1 MAQILTPLKKSK
13 MTVGEWR
20 FASLLRDYLDDGY
33 LVWYNVPSNG
43 EHRRYPDFLIF
54 HPSHGLWCLEIKD
67 WHMGNIKTIN
77 KNSVILKIGDDQLA
91 TTANPIEQARDC
103 CFPVIDHMKTDSQL
117 CQTDGK
123 YQGKLR
129 FPWGFGAV
137 MCNWQRSRI
146 SEAARELLGDCFP
159 PRLTWYKEDILE
171 GVLSR
176 HEFLAKLHGMLPYKF
191 PVKLSDEQCRRVR
204 AHIYPEYIANAQ
216 EELFKADPDRVE
228 TIKIMDKA
236 QERLAREL
244 GDGHRVIHGV
254 AGSGKT
260 IILQHRVRQL
270 AKAHPQKPILVICYN
285 ILLASLL
292 KARLDDVANIE
303 VCHFHDWCAQMKT
316 QYDIKIPRSSNYA
329 DKLAETICAAVIDGK
344 IPGGQYHA
352 VLIDEGHD
360 FAEEWLRAL
369 AKMPEGAD
377 AKEQRLL
384 LLYDDAQ
391 TLYADR
397 HSIDFSLTSVGIQA
411 QGRTRI
417 LRVNY
422 RNSEEICHYAN
433 DFKHRFMT
441 DTPISS
447 EETGEED
454 EENENT
460 AENEAQPIPIIAVE
474 SGGGNSGIAPEY
486 RQTANRSE
494 EIRTI
499 TDAIRA
505 WHAAGTPYGDIAVL
519 YYKKDQCREL
529 GTALQ
534 QAGIPLQN
542 PISSDERKHYR
553 PDPDKIL
560 VCTIHSSKGGE
571 FPCVIISGVDTLH
584 DDSEEQRQKNAR
596 LLYVGMTRAQNHLLL
611 TAAGENTYTR
621 LLEQR

>member
-1 MAQILTPLKKSK
+1 MAQILTPLKKNK
-13 MTVGEWR
+13 MTVGEKR
-20 FASLLRDYLDDGY
+20 FAQLLSDYLDNDY
-33 LVWYNVPSNG
+33 LVWYNVPSHG
-43 EHRRYPDFLIF
+43 EQRRYPDFLIF
-54 HPSHGLWCLEIKD
+54 HPGHGLWCLEIKD
-67 WHMGNIKTIN
+67 WHMGNVKAMN
-77 KNSVILKIGDDQLA
+77 KNSVTLKDA
-91 TTANPIEQARDC
+91 ETYAHPIEQARDC
-103 CFPVIDHMKTDSQL
+103 CLPVIDDMKADSRL
-117 CQTDGK
+117 CQADGK

-137 MCNWQRSRI
+137 MSNWQRSRI
-146 SEAARELLGDCFP
+146 NDATREIYESCFP
-159 PRLTWYKEDILE
+159 PHLTWYKEDILE

-176 HEFLAKLHGMLPYKF
+176 REFLAKLHGMLPYKF
-191 PVKLSDEQCRRVR
+191 PVNLSDEECRRVR
-204 AHIYPEYIANAQ
+204 AHIYPEYIADTQ
-216 EELFKADPDRVE
+216 GELFKADPDRVE

-260 IILQHRVRQL
+260 IILQYRARRL
-270 AKAHPQKPILVICYN
+270 AAENPGKPILIICYN
-285 ILLASLL
+285 IMLASLL
-292 KARLDDVANIE
+292 KARLHGLENVEIRY
-303 VCHFHDWCAQMKT
+303 FHDWCSQLKT
-316 QYDIKIPRSSNYA
+316 QYHLKTPYGEDFTK
-329 DKLAETICAAVIDGK
+329 TVCAAINDGT
-344 IPGGQYHA
+344 IPGGQYRA

-360 FAEEWLRAL
+360 LAEDWLRAL

-377 AKEQRLL
+377 SKAQQLL

-391 TLYADR
+391 TLYTGR

-422 RNSEEICHYAN
+422 RNSEEICQYAE

-441 DTPISS
+441 DTPLN
-447 EETGEED
+447 GEMTDEAD

-460 AENEAQPIPIIAVE
+460 AENEAQPIPILAAE

-486 RQTANRSE
+486 RQTANRGE

-499 TDAIRA
+499 ADAIRA

-519 YYKKDQCREL
+519 YYRKDQGREL
-529 GTALQ
+529 GAALQ

-553 PDPDKIL
+553 PDPEKIL
-560 VCTIHSSKGGE
+560 LCTLHSSKGGE
-571 FPCVIISGVDTLH
+571 FPRVIISGVDTLH
-584 DDSEEQRQKNAR
+584 DDSEEQRQQNAR
-596 LLYVGMTRAQNHLLL
+596 LLYVGMTRAQSHLLL

-621 LLEQR
+621 LLNQPGVHP

>member
-13 MTVGEWR
+13 MTVGEKR
-20 FASLLRDYLDDGY
+20 FAQLLSDYLDNDY
-33 LVWYNVPSNG
+33 LVWYNVPSHG
-43 EHRRYPDFLIF
+43 EQRRYPDFLIF
-54 HPSHGLWCLEIKD
+54 HPGHGLWCLEIKD
-67 WHMGNIKTIN
+67 WHMGNVKAMN
-77 KNSVILKIGDDQLA
+77 KNSVTLRTGDNQQT

-103 CFPVIDHMKTDSQL
+103 CLPVINDMQADSRL
-117 CQTDGK
+117 CQADGK

-137 MCNWQRSRI
+137 MSNWQRSRI
-146 SEAARELLGDCFP
+146 NDATREIYESCFP
-159 PRLTWYKEDILE
+159 PHLTWYKEDILE

-176 HEFLAKLHGMLPYKF
+176 RDFLAKLHGMLPYKF
-191 PVKLSDEQCRRVR
+191 PVNLSDEECRRVR
-204 AHIYPEYIANAQ
+204 AHIYPEHIVNTQ
-216 EELFKADPDRVE
+216 GELFKADPDRVE
-228 TIKIMDKA
+228 TIKIMDQA

-260 IILQHRVRQL
+260 IILQYRARQL
-270 AKAHPQKPILVICYN
+270 AAEKPGKPVLIICYN
-285 ILLASLL
+285 IMLASLL
-292 KARLDDVANIE
+292 KARLHDLENVEIRY
-303 VCHFHDWCAQMKT
+303 FHDWCSQLKT
-316 QYDIKIPRSSNYA
+316 QYHLKTPYGEDFTK
-329 DKLAETICAAVIDGK
+329 TVCAAINDGT
-344 IPGGQYHA
+344 IPGGQYRA

-360 FAEEWLRAL
+360 LAEDWLRAL

-377 AKEQRLL
+377 SKEQQLL

-391 TLYADR
+391 TLYTGR

-422 RNSEEICHYAN
+422 RNSKEICQYAE

-441 DTPISS
+441 DTPLN
-447 EETGEED
+447 GEMTDEAD
-454 EENENT
+454 EENEST
-460 AENEAQPIPIIAVE
+460 AENEAQPIPILAAE

-486 RQTANRSE
+486 RQAANRGE

-499 TDAIRA
+499 ADAIRT

-519 YYKKDQCREL
+519 YYRKDQGREL
-529 GTALQ
+529 GAALQ

-553 PDPDKIL
+553 PDPEKIL
-560 VCTIHSSKGGE
+560 LCTLHSSKGGE
-571 FPCVIISGVDTLH
+571 FPRVIISGVDTLH
-584 DDSEEQRQKNAR
+584 DDSEEQRQQNAR
-596 LLYVGMTRAQNHLLL
+596 LLYVGMTRAQSHLLL
-611 TAAGENTYTR
+611 TAAGENIYTR
-621 LLEQR
+621 LLNESGPTP

>member
-13 MTVGEWR
+13 MTIGEKR
-20 FASLLRDYLDDGY
+20 FAQLLHDYLDDDY
-33 LVWYNVPSNG
+33 LVWYNVPSHG
-43 EHRRYPDFLIF
+43 EKRRYPDFLIF
-54 HPSHGLWCLEIKD
+54 HPGYGLWCLEIKD
-67 WHMGNIKTIN
+67 WHMGNVTAMN
-77 KNSVILKIGDDQLA
+77 KNTVTLKDA
-91 TTANPIEQARDC
+91 ETHAHPIEQARDC
-103 CFPVIDHMKTDSQL
+103 CLPVIDHMKADSQL
-117 CQTDGK
+117 CQTSGK

-137 MCNWQRSRI
+137 MSNWLRSNRLTNI
-146 SEAARELLGDCFP
+146 PPEILHACFP
-159 PRLTWYKEDILE
+159 PHLTWYKEDILE

-176 HEFLAKLHGMLPYKF
+176 REFLAKLHGMLPYKF
-191 PVKLSDEQCRRVR
+191 PVNLSDEQCCRVR
-204 AHIYPEYIANAQ
+204 AHIYPEYIADTQ
-216 EELFKADPDRVE
+216 GELFNADPDRIE
-228 TIKIMDKA
+228 TIKIMDKV

-260 IILQHRVRQL
+260 IILQYRARQL
-270 AKAHPQKPILVICYN
+270 AAENPGKPILIICYN
-285 ILLASLL
+285 IMLASLL
-292 KARLDDVANIE
+292 KARLHGLENVEIRY
-303 VCHFHDWCAQMKT
+303 FHDWCSQLKT
-316 QYDIKIPRSSNYA
+316 QYHLKTPYGGDFTK
-329 DKLAETICAAVIDGK
+329 TVCAAINDGT
-344 IPGGQYHA
+344 IPGGQYRA

-360 FAEEWLRAL
+360 LAEDWLRAL

-377 AKEQRLL
+377 SKAQQLL

-391 TLYADR
+391 TLYTGR

-422 RNSEEICHYAN
+422 RNSEEICQYAE

-441 DTPISS
+441 DTPLN
-447 EETGEED
+447 GEITDEAD

-460 AENEAQPIPIIAVE
+460 AENEAQPIPLLAAE

-486 RQTANRSE
+486 RQTANRGE

-499 TDAIRA
+499 ADAIRA

-519 YYKKDQCREL
+519 YYRKDQGREL
-529 GTALQ
+529 GAALQ

-553 PDPDKIL
+553 PDPEKIL
-560 VCTIHSSKGGE
+560 LCTLHSSKGGE
-571 FPCVIISGVDTLH
+571 FPRVIISGVDTLH
-584 DDSEEQRQKNAR
+584 DDSEEQRQQNAR
-596 LLYVGMTRAQNHLLL
+596 LLYVGMTRAQSHLLL

-621 LLEQR
+621 LLGEAEATP

>member
-1 MAQILTPLKKSK
+1 
-13 MTVGEWR
+13 MTVGEKR
-20 FASLLRDYLDDGY
+20 FAQLLSDYLDNDY
-33 LVWYNVPSNG
+33 LVWYNVPSHG
-43 EHRRYPDFLIF
+43 EQRRYPDFLIF

-77 KNSVILKIGDDQLA
+77 NNSVILKIGDDQLT

-103 CFPVIDHMKTDSQL
+103 CFPVIDHMKKDSLL
-117 CQTDGK
+117 CQADGK

-146 SEAARELLGDCFP
+146 NDATREIYESCFP
-159 PRLTWYKEDILE
+159 PHLTWYKEDILE

-176 HEFLAKLHGMLPYKF
+176 REFLAKLHGMLPYKF
-191 PVKLSDEQCRRVR
+191 PVNLSDEECRRVR
-204 AHIYPEYIANAQ
+204 AHIYPEHIVNTQ
-216 EELFKADPDRVE
+216 GELFKADPDRVE
-228 TIKIMDKA
+228 TIKIMDQA

-260 IILQHRVRQL
+260 IILQYRARRL
-270 AKAHPQKPILVICYN
+270 AAENPGKPILIICYN
-285 ILLASLL
+285 IMLASLL
-292 KARLDDVANIE
+292 KARLHDLENVEIRY
-303 VCHFHDWCAQMKT
+303 FHDWCSQLKT
-316 QYDIKIPRSSNYA
+316 QYHLKTPYGEDFTK
-329 DKLAETICAAVIDGK
+329 TICAAINDGT
-344 IPGGQYHA
+344 IPGGQYRA

-360 FAEEWLRAL
+360 LAEDWLRAL

-377 AKEQRLL
+377 SKAQQLL

-391 TLYADR
+391 TLYTGR
-397 HSIDFSLTSVGIQA
+397 HSINFSLTSVGIQA

-422 RNSEEICHYAN
+422 RNSEEICQYAE

-441 DTPISS
+441 DTPLNS
-447 EETGEED
+447 EMTDEAD
-454 EENENT
+454 EENEST
-460 AENEAQPIPIIAVE
+460 AENEAQPIPILAAE

-486 RQTANRSE
+486 RQTANRGE

-499 TDAIRA
+499 ADAIRA

-519 YYKKDQCREL
+519 YYRKDQGREL
-529 GTALQ
+529 GAALQ
-534 QAGIPLQN
+534 QVGIPLQN

-553 PDPDKIL
+553 PDPEKIL
-560 VCTIHSSKGGE
+560 LCTLHSSKGGE
-571 FPCVIISGVDTLH
+571 FPRVIISGVDTLH
-584 DDSEEQRQKNAR
+584 DDSEEQRQQNAR
-596 LLYVGMTRAQNHLLL
+596 LLYVGMTRAQSHLLL

-621 LLEQR
+621 LLNQPGVHP